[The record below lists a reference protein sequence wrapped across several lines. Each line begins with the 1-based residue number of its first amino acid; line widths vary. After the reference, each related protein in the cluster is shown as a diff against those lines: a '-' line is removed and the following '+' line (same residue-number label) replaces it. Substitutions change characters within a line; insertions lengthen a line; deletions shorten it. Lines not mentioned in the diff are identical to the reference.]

1 MKKDRQQVVGAVI
14 VAAGTSER
22 MEGVDKILVPLRDR
36 PALAYVIDTF
46 EKCESISQI
55 VVVIAEK
62 NMSQVRQLATER
74 EWSKVMN
81 FCPGGRRRQDSVLAG
96 LERLKRCEW
105 VVIHDGAR
113 PLVTVDLIE
122 RGLEEAGETGVAVA
136 AVRVID
142 TIKVA
147 GVDRLVRHTP
157 LRESLWA
164 VQTPQVFRFD
174 IITEA
179 YRRVKGE
186 VTDDA
191 EVVEQL
197 GYYKVKLCLGSYDNI
212 KITTPADL
220 VLAEAILQQRGE

>member
-1 MKKDRQQVVGAVI
+1 MKRERRELVGAVI

-22 MEGVDKILVPLRDR
+22 MEGVDKILAQLRDR

-46 EKCESISQI
+46 EGCESINQI
-55 VVVIAEK
+55 VVVVAEK
-62 NMSQVRQLATER
+62 NMAPVRQLVTER
-74 EWSKVMN
+74 GWSKVTDIY
-81 FCPGGRRRQDSVLAG
+81 PGGRRRQDSVLAG

-122 RGLEEAGETGVAVA
+122 RGLEEVKETGA
-136 AVRVID
+136 AIAALRTTD

-147 GVDRLVRHTP
+147 GVDRIVRHTP

-179 YRRVKGE
+179 YRRMKGE

-191 EVVEQL
+191 EIVEQL
-197 GYYKVKLCLGSYDNI
+197 GYYKVKLYMGSYDNI

-220 VLAEAILQQRGE
+220 VLAEAILQQRGG